1 MNVFIEY
8 NNIDYIIDY
17 NISTNNQFTIKEMFF
32 KSSKKIE
39 FNENNFFFVK
49 EKNINKYQI
58 IFNDIKLINEL
69 KNSFNYQLNI
79 TNIINMEK
87 TLLTEEILLEYG
99 ASKDYV
105 DEYVDENTGDI
116 YNEYYFTIDL
126 PLKKGYLTPECF
138 ISQTN
143 IDILDEDTKTYTLS
157 LFDTGLAE
165 CKTLEDLLLA
175 YKVLSGI
182 ELEKK

>member
-1 MNVFIEY
+1 V
-8 NNIDYIIDY
+8 
-17 NISTNNQFTIKEMFF
+17 ISTNNQFTIKEMFF

-79 TNIINMEK
+79 LDIINMEK
-87 TLLTEEILLEYG
+87 TSLTEEILLEYG
-99 ASKDYV
+99 ASKEYV
-105 DEYVDENTGDI
+105 DEYSYEDENGKTIICG
-116 YNEYYFTIDL
+116 EYYFTIDL

-143 IDILDEDTKTYTLS
+143 VDTTDNDKDNKCYTLS

-182 ELEKK
+182 ELEKKSLSKK